1 MKRLQLSYVDILH
14 CHRPDPEVPMEEV
27 VFAIDYI
34 LRNGLALY
42 WGTSMWSARELEEA
56 HRVCKELGCMPPIV
70 EQPSYSMLMREKV
83 EKEYDPICKK
93 YGMGLTT
100 FSPLAGGILTDKYN
114 NGMPEGSRLACFPHL
129 RKHFEEQGILS
140 EKTFAR
146 LRKLQT
152 IADTLGASMSQLA
165 IAWCLKNDNVS
176 SVILGVSNPE
186 QLVENLKALQFKEK
200 LDNEIMT
207 EIDKVLKS

>member
-34 LRNGLALY
+34 LRSSLALY
-42 WGTSMWSARELEEA
+42 WGTSMWSARELEA
-56 HRVCKELGCMPPIV
+56 HKVCKELGCMPPHCGTAIV
-70 EQPSYSMLMREKV
+70 QHVDERKGGKRIRSYLQKV
-83 EKEYDPICKK
+83 RY
-93 YGMGLTT
+93 GLTT
-100 FSPLAGGILTDKYN
+100 FNPLAGGILTNKYN
-114 NGMPEGSRLACFPHL
+114 NGMPEGSGLACFPHL

-152 IADTLGASMSQLA
+152 IADTLGVSMSQLA
-165 IAWCLKNDNVS
+165 IAWCLKNDNAS
-176 SVILGVSNPE
+176 SVILGVSGSK
-186 QLVENLKALQFKEK
+186 QLTENLKALEIKKK
-200 LDNEIMT
+200 LDDELMKEI
-207 EIDKVLKS
+207 EKILES